1 MHGSRKPIL
10 ITLTTLLLAL
20 PVAADQSIPET
31 GMALEP
37 GPDGA
42 YGLPL
47 LERRAPVP
55 LELDLGDAPFR
66 LAALSFDRERRSIR
80 ATFRHTGSAPVTAWA
95 VELAAFAGEQ
105 SVGSSVLTQ
114 DWYQSAEEDLS
125 SRAAAERLRRPEHE
139 GGAFFPGQ
147 TQAVELGLTVPAPEV
162 SPSRA
167 RLRLSIPVAVFAD
180 TSFAGS
186 PRLAREILGTRAAAA
201 DELAYWS
208 VRLEELLANAGSERE
223 LSRAVAKLRQELAGE
238 APDLPPSAQ
247 AIRANLLQ
255 NLPGAGRVQ
264 SFGGSIVTEVQ
275 SLASWLRT
283 ELRQDLR
290 HVPSELPVDPSPPRD
305 GGRLREKTHGD
316 GETDPDEDLCDCGGD
331 LFAAVTQSESVVCNS
346 TVGWSVNESWSFT
359 CRDGEGRTMNS
370 SSGALNGTGGCV
382 AGIFCFPDTYCPPRF
397 VGPSIWDTE
406 DEHVWNRTVTSY
418 SVAVGIC
425 TARCV
430 ISDSSTLSHRC
441 ACMPRPAPSCSFD
454 SCPVLIETGA
464 GGFALTDLEGGVAF
478 DLDADGAPE
487 RLSWPVS
494 DTDDAWLA
502 LDRDGNGSIDDGTE
516 LFGNATPQPASDE
529 PNGFLALA
537 VFDRPEHG
545 GNSDGQISA
554 ADAVFPELRLWL
566 DRDHDGL
573 SAPSELSDLESAGIV
588 AIELE
593 YRESRRRDQHG
604 NRFRY
609 AAGVWHASGARRLAV
624 DVFLLDE

>member
-1 MHGSRKPIL
+1 MNGSRKPSL
-10 ITLTTLLLAL
+10 IALTTLLLAL
-20 PVAADQSIPET
+20 PVAADQGIPER

-37 GPDGA
+37 GPDGV

-47 LERRAPVP
+47 LDQQAAVP
-55 LELDLGDAPFR
+55 LELDLGEAPFR
-66 LAALSFDRERRSIR
+66 LEALSFDRELRSIR

-95 VELAAFAGEQ
+95 VELAAFAGEE
-105 SVGSSVLTQ
+105 SVGSSLLTQ

-125 SRAAAERLRRPEHE
+125 SPAAAERLRQLDHE
-139 GGAFFPGQ
+139 AGAFFPGQ
-147 TQAVELGLTVPAPEV
+147 TQAVELGLTVLAPEI
-162 SPSRA
+162 SPGLA
-167 RLRLSIPVAVFAD
+167 RLRLSIPVVVFGD

-186 PRLAREILGTRAAAA
+186 PRLAREILGARAAAA

-255 NLPGAGRVQ
+255 NLPGAGRSKSVG
-264 SFGGSIVTEVQ
+264 SSIVTEVQ
-275 SLASWLRT
+275 SLSSWLRT

-290 HVPSELPVDPSPPRD
+290 HVPSKLPNDSSPPRN
-305 GGRLREKTHGD
+305 GGRLREKAFDD
-316 GETDPDEDLCDCGGD
+316 GVTDPDEELCECGGE
-331 LFAAVTQSESVVCNS
+331 LLASVTRSEIFVCNAS
-346 TVGWSVNESWSFT
+346 AGWQVNESWSFT
-359 CRDGEGRTMNS
+359 CRDADGRSINS
-370 SSGALNGTGGCV
+370 SPGALNGTGACV
-382 AGIFCFPDTYCPPRF
+382 ELFCYPKTYCPPTF
-397 VGPSIWDTE
+397 VGPSQWDSE
-406 DEHVWNRTVTSY
+406 DEHVWSRTVTSY
-418 SVAVGIC
+418 GVAVGLC

-430 ISDSSTLSHRC
+430 IAGSAALTHRC

-464 GGFALTDLEGGVAF
+464 GGFELTDLDGGVAF
-478 DLDADGAPE
+478 DLDADGSPE
-487 RLSWPVS
+487 QLSWPIA

-516 LFGNATPQPASDE
+516 LFGDASPQPASDE
-529 PNGFLALA
+529 RNGFLALA
-537 VFDRPEHG
+537 VFDRPENG
-545 GNSDGQISA
+545 GNGDGQISA

-566 DRDHDGL
+566 DRDHDGR
-573 SAPSELSDLESAGIV
+573 SAASELSDLETAGIV